1 MRYTIFSYIIRKV
14 DLPMELD
21 KNAHSVF
28 SLYYH
33 LIFVVKYRRRVFDDE
48 ISNCTK
54 EIFEYIA
61 PEYKI
66 ELVE

>member
-1 MRYTIFSYIIRKV
+1 
-14 DLPMELD
+14 MELD